1 MVFILFITFFIFPAI
16 ILTKEI
22 LDDDNRFQEICKFKS
37 IIRVTKRLK
46 HCCIELFVNLVHAN
60 SQGWQKSFL
69 LKTPYKQES

>member
-37 IIRVTKRLK
+37 ILRMTKRFQHFCL
-46 HCCIELFVNLVHAN
+46 ELFLKLVHAN
-60 SQGWQKSFL
+60 FQGWQESFL